1 MTLIHSYNG
10 GDNPYKQG
18 QAEPSFENIN
28 PAIWKLAQQYQGD
41 CKALLALLRDLERL
55 HRKIREE
62 MFQESLPNTRGEL
75 YQLLREIEETGGWPY
90 IERMKLHAFLVHLQP
105 DSLMSKTGEEMPRS
119 RIDQDGKLL

>member
-10 GDNPYKQG
+10 GENQYKPG
-18 QAEPSFENIN
+18 QPEPSFEDIN
-28 PAIWKLAQQYQGD
+28 TSIWTLAQELQGD

-55 HRKIREE
+55 HRAIREE
-62 MFQESLPNTRGEL
+62 MFQASLPNTRGEL

-105 DSLMSKTGEEMPRS
+105 DSLMNQMGEEGPSS
-119 RIDQDGKLL
+119 RIDSDGNLL